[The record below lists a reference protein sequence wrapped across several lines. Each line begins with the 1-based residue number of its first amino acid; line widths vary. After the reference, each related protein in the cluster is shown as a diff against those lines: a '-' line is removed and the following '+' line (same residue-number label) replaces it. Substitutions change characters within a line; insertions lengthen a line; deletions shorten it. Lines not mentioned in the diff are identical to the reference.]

1 MKRTCFGLLAAAAMS
16 LLATP
21 CLAKCTVARYEF
33 AGTVVGADG
42 EPVADAT
49 VLLFLNGGSVPL
61 SDSLEAPIRSSPRG
75 DFRAMAH
82 ISTYSGPGLFLPER
96 CNWQPRL
103 IEVIVVAGTA
113 AQRFSFQAASVRR
126 ARANQAPLFDVGT
139 LRLCVIGRTPP
150 NGCDASPNP
159 SLQRTPPG

>member
-1 MKRTCFGLLAAAAMS
+1 MT

-42 EPVADAT
+42 EPASDAT
-49 VLLFLNGGSVPL
+49 VLLFLNRGPL
-61 SDSLEAPIRSSPRG
+61 PISDSLDTPIRSSPRG
-75 DFRAMAH
+75 DFRAISH
-82 ISTYSGPGLFLPER
+82 ISTYSGPGLFFPER

-113 AQRFSFQAASVRR
+113 AQRFTFQAASVRR
-126 ARANQAPLFDVGT
+126 ARVDQAPLFDVGT
-139 LRLCVIGRTPP
+139 LRLCVVGPTSP